1 MTLTV
6 WISLAIIHVT
16 AVITPG
22 ANFLAVTQT
31 ALTRSRRA
39 GLWVARGIITGS
51 IIHVTAGMIGFAAV
65 ISRIPLLF
73 ATIRLLGGLYFA
85 YTGFKM
91 LKAAYQQYR
100 IRHITKLAETD
111 QPGTAMLDD
120 LSSLDAYRRGL
131 FTHLSN
137 PGSMLY
143 YVSLFTGFV
152 PLDASLLEKI
162 LIALALLGTTTTW
175 YLLVAVLFSQTSI
188 RRIYFRLMPYM
199 NALFG
204 LLWMILAAKLL
215 FA

>member
-1 MTLTV
+1 MTLAV

-91 LKAAYQQYR
+91 LRAAYRQYR
-100 IRHITKLAETD
+100 IWHITKLAETD
-111 QPGTAMLDD
+111 QPSAPMLDD
-120 LSSLDAYRRGL
+120 ISSSDAYRRGL

-137 PGSMLY
+137 PASMLY

-152 PLDASLLEKI
+152 PLDASILEKI

-188 RRIYFRLMPYM
+188 RRFYFRLMPYM

-204 LLWMILAAKLL
+204 LLWMALAAKLL

>member
-100 IRHITKLAETD
+100 IRHITKSAETD
-111 QPGTAMLDD
+111 QPSVAMLDD
-120 LSSLDAYRRGL
+120 LSSSDAYRRGL

-137 PGSMLY
+137 PASMLY

-152 PLDASLLEKI
+152 PLDASLLERI
-162 LIALALLGTTTTW
+162 LIAVALLGTTTTW
-175 YLLVAVLFSQTSI
+175 YLLVAVLFSQASI
-188 RRIYFRLMPYM
+188 RRFYFRLMPYM

-204 LLWMILAAKLL
+204 LLWMALAAKLL

>member
-51 IIHVTAGMIGFAAV
+51 IIHVTVGMIGFAAV

-100 IRHITKLAETD
+100 IRHITKSAETD
-111 QPGTAMLDD
+111 QPSVAMLDD
-120 LSSLDAYRRGL
+120 LSSSDAYRRGL

-137 PGSMLY
+137 PASMLY

-152 PLDASLLEKI
+152 PLDASPLERI
-162 LIALALLGTTTTW
+162 LIAIALLGTTTTW
-175 YLLVAVLFSQTSI
+175 YLLVAVLFSQMSI
-188 RRIYFRLMPYM
+188 RRFYFRLMPYM

-204 LLWMILAAKLL
+204 LLWMALTAKLL

>member
-1 MTLTV
+1 MNESIWL
-6 WISLAIIHVT
+6 SLAVIHIT

-39 GLWVARGIITGS
+39 GLWVASGIFTGS
-51 IIHVTAGMIGFAAV
+51 LIHVAAGMIGFAAI
-65 ISRIPLLF
+65 ISQIPLLF
-73 ATIRLLGGLYFA
+73 AAIRLLGGLYFA

-91 LKAAYQQYR
+91 L
-100 IRHITKLAETD
+100 ITAFAQFKSDRDASADLPSQMILSDWTPAE
-111 QPGTAMLDD
+111 
-120 LSSLDAYRRGL
+120 AYRRGL

-137 PGSMLY
+137 PASMLY

-152 PLDASLLEKI
+152 PVTATLFEKL
-162 LIALALLGTTTTW
+162 LIAVALLGTTSIW
-175 YLLVAVLFSQTSI
+175 YLLVAFMFSQSRI
-188 RRIYFRLMPYM
+188 RRFYFRLMPFM

-204 LLWMILAAKLL
+204 LLWIILAIKLL

>member
-6 WISLAIIHVT
+6 WISLAIIHIT

-111 QPGTAMLDD
+111 QPSVAMLDD
-120 LSSLDAYRRGL
+120 LSSSDAYRRGL

-137 PGSMLY
+137 PASMLY

-152 PLDASLLEKI
+152 PLDASLFERI
-162 LIALALLGTTTTW
+162 LIAVALLGTTTTW
-175 YLLVAVLFSQTSI
+175 YSLVAMLFSQMSI

-204 LLWMILAAKLL
+204 LLWMTLAAKLL